1 MEPSDAEAL
10 FRLDSYPYRHRAGE
24 VASRPLV
31 TAEPG
36 MTVQDAARAMARAG
50 ISALVERDE
59 DGRPTGILTER
70 DVVRA
75 LAREGAEAAGLR

>member
-1 MEPSDAEAL
+1 MEPSEAEAL

-36 MTVQDAARAMARAG
+36 MTVARQTADEVAA
-50 ISALVERDE
+50 
-59 DGRPTGILTER
+59 
-70 DVVRA
+70 
-75 LAREGAEAAGLR
+75 

>member
-36 MTVQDAARAMARAG
+36 MTVQDAARAMARAM
-50 ISALVERDE
+50 
-59 DGRPTGILTER
+59 
-70 DVVRA
+70 VRA
-75 LAREGAEAAGLR
+75 MSWVMASAMVCAMVWAMAWVMVMLM